1 MAKSSAENENLTVK
15 QQREARRQQKVAQLK
30 KQQAKERRN
39 RVVAIVTGSV
49 AAVAVVAVVIGIVV
63 SNATRVQYDA
73 TLAAD
78 ERAEITIAGEETY
91 PNLTNM
97 HIDGGEGLTEYP
109 DGTVDYAEKWGMEV
123 PAGGDHLSAWL
134 NCGVY
139 SEPQTPE
146 NAVHALE
153 HGAVWIMY
161 NPDEVEAA
169 TVEDLYGRQ
178 VPSSKI
184 IISPVDDLQSPMAVS
199 AWGADVL
206 LDGPE
211 DPRLEEFIKKY
222 WQSGLVPEPG
232 ASCSGAVEGP
242 GRVA

>member
-15 QQREARRQQKVAQLK
+15 QQREARRQEKVAQLK

-39 RVVAIVTGSV
+39 RVIAIVTSV
-49 AAVAVVAVVIGIVV
+49 VAGVAVVAVVIGIVV

-73 TLAAD
+73 ALSVD
-78 ERAEITIAGEETY
+78 ERAAIEIAGVETY
-91 PNLTNM
+91 ANLTNN
-97 HIDGGEGLTEYP
+97 HIDSGSGLEEYP

-139 SEPQTPE
+139 DQEQVKE
-146 NAVHALE
+146 NAVHSLE
-153 HGAVWIMY
+153 HGAVWITY
-161 NPDEVEAA
+161 NPDEVDASTMEA
-169 TVEDLYGRQ
+169 LYGRQ

-184 IISPVDDLQSPMAVS
+184 LISPVEGLQAPVAAA

-206 LDGPE
+206 LEGPE
-211 DPRLEEFIKKY
+211 DPRLEEFVKKY
-222 WQSGLVPEPG
+222 WQSTLVPEAP
-232 ASCSGAVEGP
+232 ASCSGALDGP

>member
-1 MAKSSAENENLTVK
+1 MANSSAENENLTVK
-15 QQREARRQQKVAQLK
+15 QQREARRQEKVAQLK

-39 RVVAIVTGSV
+39 RVIAIVTSAV
-49 AAVAVVAVVIGIVV
+49 AGVAVVAVVIGIVV

-73 TLAAD
+73 ALSAD
-78 ERAEITIAGEETY
+78 DRADITVEGAETY
-91 PNLTNM
+91 ANLTNN
-97 HIDGGEGLTEYP
+97 HIDTDTENYP
-109 DGTVDYAEKWGMEV
+109 DGTVDYAGIWDMEV

-139 SEPQTPE
+139 SEPQIAE
-146 NAVHALE
+146 HAVHSLE
-153 HGAVWIMY
+153 HGAVWITY
-161 NPDEVEAA
+161 NPDEVDAS
-169 TVEDLYGRQ
+169 TIEDMYGRQ
-178 VPSSKI
+178 IPSSKV
-184 IISPVDDLQSPMAVS
+184 IISPVEDLQAPVAAA

-211 DPRLEEFIKKY
+211 DPRLEQFIKKY

-232 ASCSGAVEGP
+232 AQCSGAFEGE